1 MLLKNKFFITLTGSI
16 TIYAIAI
23 SIASFQIISDNEKEI
38 TIAAKNVENKYIEE
52 IVSDYASDISDS
64 LSAELD
70 DIKSIEH
77 RYLDLIKEIGNLNTK
92 NMIQISTMELE
103 KHSTVAYITNKETI
117 INKEPTD
124 ILTRQYKINP
134 DLFLNFE
141 TNISSIIR
149 KISNDKNHT
158 KFTTLLIDTDIN
170 MLTGD
175 KLSNKYLKKYKNK
188 FNDPKGITTLNKSE
202 RVMLEKIKRKEEW
215 NSEMGFDNEQY
226 IAAIRPV
233 IGYSWNIGVIIKKK
247 DSKTYNQELTKK
259 IHNNYNAIVYK
270 IISMVIIITIIT
282 LITSTIITNYI
293 KNTLVLFNKW
303 IKEIRH
309 GNYEYN
315 NPLLDRKDE
324 LGILARNVSKM
335 AQHVSTRVD
344 NLEGE
349 INDRTDKLK
358 KAKEIA
364 ESANINKSTFIA
376 NISHELRTP
385 LNAILGLSLYLS
397 EKETDKDKKETLD
410 TLHHAGLGLLEMV
423 NDVLDLSKIEAD
435 KTVLN
440 NESHSIETIIT
451 NTINIVKN
459 QSQLKDIS
467 IEFKN
472 HQFSNIKI
480 DKNRLTKIV
489 MNLLSNAIKF
499 TDIGGQIII
508 NVSYIKTST
517 SSTDVILEFT
527 DNGRG
532 IHEQDIN
539 RVFEPFEQMYN
550 KDNEH
555 GTGLGLFITKKIIE
569 DMNGE
574 ISIKSKINIGTSIY
588 VTLKNIEIDQS
599 RIITKKQVSER
610 QLAKIPPLKR
620 IAIVDDIQFNRE
632 VLKRKLE
639 PYKFKIIEGI
649 NGQDLLDK
657 LAQCSQLPDAI
668 FTDIKMPVMNGIEL
682 SQIIKSKEDMQHIP
696 VIAITA
702 QGMLNE
708 EIEIKQHC
716 DGYLVKPIE
725 NSKLD
730 DIVARIFEDE
740 QS

>member
-1 MLLKNKFFITLTGSI
+1 MLLKNKFFIALTGSI

-64 LSAELD
+64 LSAKME
-70 DIKSIEH
+70 DIKNIEH
-77 RYLDLIKEIGNLNTK
+77 RYVGLIKEIDHLNAK
-92 NMIQISTMELE
+92 NMVKISTSELE
-103 KHSTVAYITNKETI
+103 KYSTIAYITTKKLNIEKEV
-117 INKEPTD
+117 TD
-124 ILTRQYKINP
+124 ISTRQYKIKTA
-134 DLFLNFE
+134 LYLNFE
-141 TNISSIIR
+141 TNISSLINN
-149 KISNDKNHT
+149 ISDDKNHT

-170 MLTGD
+170 MLTGND
-175 KLSNKYLKKYKNK
+175 ISKKYLQQYKDSIHIGRGILNKNK
-188 FNDPKGITTLNKSE
+188 VL
-202 RVMLEKIKRKEEW
+202 MLEKLKNKEKW
-215 NSEMGFDNEQY
+215 NSEMEFGNERY
-226 IAAIRPV
+226 IAAIRPI
-233 IGYSWNIGVIIKKK
+233 IGYPWNIGIIIKKK
-247 DSKTYNQELTKK
+247 DSKTYNQELTSK
-259 IHNNYNAIVYK
+259 IHNNYSAIVYK
-270 IISMVIIITIIT
+270 IISMVGILTIIT

-293 KNTLVLFNKW
+293 KNTLVLFNRW

-364 ESANINKSTFIA
+364 ESANINKSKFIA

-410 TLHHAGLGLLEMV
+410 TLHYAGLGLLEMV

-451 NTINIVKN
+451 NTINIIKN
-459 QSQLKDIS
+459 QSQLKNIS
-467 IEFKN
+467 IELKN
-472 HQFSNIKI
+472 HQFNNIKI
-480 DKNRLTKIV
+480 DKNRLTKVV

-499 TDIGGQIII
+499 TDIDGKVII
-508 NVSYIKTST
+508 NVNYIKTST

-574 ISIKSKINIGTSIY
+574 IFIKSKINVGTSIH

-599 RIITKKQVSER
+599 NTIPKSQTPER

-657 LAQCSQLPDAI
+657 LAQCLQLPDAI

-682 SQIIKSKEDMQHIP
+682 SQIIKSKEGMQHIP

-716 DGYLVKPIE
+716 DGYLVKPID

-730 DIVARIFEDE
+730 HIVAKIFEDK